1 VSSQG
6 TKPNP
11 AVRPDPS
18 RAIFINYRREDSGG
32 QARALLYALE
42 RAFPN
47 QVFMDVK
54 GLAPGV
60 NYLEEIEH
68 TVGNCK
74 VVLVLIGKGWAGV
87 VDAAGKRRLKDP
99 RDVVALEIG
108 TALLRHDVL
117 VIPVLVGGAALPNED
132 DLPEPLHGL
141 LSRQCLQL
149 TEQDWDYN
157 VSQLVETLRRK
168 VGQSGAGSRSR
179 LRLGLAAAGML
190 ALVGGGGAFLALRSG
205 SPSSPPA
212 APAPAPSPVP
222 GASAPVPSAAPAAP
236 PSRSTAPPAPAST
249 STEPTPSFP
258 TPSPVKPPPEK
269 PAPEKPVPAA
279 KPAPKVPGPPPSG
292 TAQPPAK
299 APAPAKSPA
308 PAKAPSPAKAP
319 VARPPSGAAVA
330 ATAEPVR
337 TDPAPPKSA
346 EQRLAF
352 ATSEVLA
359 FNQYLGSP
367 EARGHGRTLVGSA
380 KWYLGPRDAFTF
392 APADQAPGFFP
403 MTVRATRDGDRVS
416 FEGMRSGRASDGQ
429 AYVRISGHL
438 VLGKSPILL
447 TVDLEFG
454 RVSSTDG
461 TELQP
466 TFKSQARLQLRPE

>member
-1 VSSQG
+1 MSAGPGEESR
-6 TKPNP
+6 

-87 VDAAGKRRLKDP
+87 VDAAGRRRLKDP

-108 TALLRHDVL
+108 TALRRPDVL
-117 VIPVLVGGAALPNED
+117 VIPVLVGGAALPSED
-132 DLPEPLHGL
+132 DLPESLHGL

-157 VSQLVETLRRK
+157 VSQLVESLGRR
-168 VGQSGAGSRSR
+168 VGNLASESRR
-179 LRLGLAAAGML
+179 RVRFGLAAAGIL
-190 ALVGGGGAFLALRSG
+190 AVVGGIGAILLLRTATPS
-205 SPSSPPA
+205 SLPASPPSSPLAIPASPTPAGPTPAGPTPAAAAAPAAAPVA
-212 APAPAPSPVP
+212 APAPLKPEPAPPTPAPSAV
-222 GASAPVPSAAPAAP
+222 V
-236 PSRSTAPPAPAST
+236 STP
-249 STEPTPSFP
+249 
-258 TPSPVKPPPEK
+258 K
-269 PAPEKPVPAA
+269 PAVPKATPA
-279 KPAPKVPGPPPSG
+279 KGPTRPTSG
-292 TAQPPAK
+292 TGAGTAAGTAAHSPK
-299 APAPAKSPA
+299 APAPASSSRPSSAVASAEPDRAEPA
-308 PAKAPSPAKAP
+308 PAKS
-319 VARPPSGAAVA
+319 V
-330 ATAEPVR
+330 
-337 TDPAPPKSA
+337 

-352 ATSEVLA
+352 STAEVLA

-367 EARGHGRTLVGSA
+367 EARGRGRSLLGAA
-380 KWYLGPRDAFTF
+380 KWYLGPRDSFTF

-438 VLGKSPILL
+438 VLGKPPPVL

-454 RVSSTDG
+454 RVSGADG
-461 TELQP
+461 GDLQP

>member
-1 VSSQG
+1 
-6 TKPNP
+6 
-11 AVRPDPS
+11 VRPDPS

-87 VDAAGKRRLKDP
+87 TDAAGRRRLKDP

-108 TALLRHDVL
+108 TALSRPEVL
-117 VIPVLVGGAALPNED
+117 VIPVLVGGAALPLED
-132 DLPEPLHGL
+132 DLPEALHGL

-157 VSQLVETLRRK
+157 VSQLVESLGRR
-168 VGQSGAGSRSR
+168 VGKPGAVSRSR
-179 LRLGLAAAGML
+179 LRIGLAAVGIL
-190 ALVGGGGAFLALRSG
+190 AVVGGVGAILSLRAG
-205 SPSSPPA
+205 SPSSLPAATASLPPAIPA
-212 APAPAPSPVP
+212 APPTTPAPSSAQAAPPATPAPSP
-222 GASAPVPSAAPAAP
+222 AQAAPVAAPVAAPAAA
-236 PSRSTAPPAPAST
+236 PSAVVSSPKPAVPKPPAP
-249 STEPTPSFP
+249 
-258 TPSPVKPPPEK
+258 K
-269 PAPEKPVPAA
+269 
-279 KPAPKVPGPPPSG
+279 GP
-292 TAQPPAK
+292 AQP
-299 APAPAKSPA
+299 S
-308 PAKAPSPAKAP
+308 ST
-319 VARPPSGAAVA
+319 AVA
-330 ATAEPVR
+330 AAEPAR
-337 TDPAPPKSA
+337 TEPAPPRSP

-352 ATSEVLA
+352 STTEVLA

-367 EARGHGRTLVGSA
+367 EARGRGRSLVGAA
-380 KWYLGPRDAFTF
+380 KWYLGPRDSFTF
-392 APADQAPGFFP
+392 APADEAPGFFP

-416 FEGMRSGRASDGQ
+416 FEGMRNARASDGQ

-438 VLGKSPILL
+438 MLGKPPPVL

-454 RVSSTDG
+454 RVSGADG
-461 TELQP
+461 TDLQP
-466 TFKSQARLQLRPE
+466 TFKSQARLQLRQE

>member
-1 VSSQG
+1 MSRGAGEGNQG
-6 TKPNP
+6 ER
-11 AVRPDPS
+11 ADPS

-42 RAFPN
+42 RAFPG

-87 VDAAGKRRLKDP
+87 VDAAGRRRLKDP

-108 TALLRHDVL
+108 TALRRPDVL
-117 VIPVLVGGAALPNED
+117 VIPVLVGGATLPVEE
-132 DLPEPLHGL
+132 DLPESLNGL

-157 VSQLVETLRRK
+157 VTQLVQSLQRK
-168 VGQSGAGSRSR
+168 VGQPGSGSRSR
-179 LRLGLAAAGML
+179 LRIGLVAAAIL
-190 ALVGGGGAFLALRSG
+190 AVVGGAAAVLWLREGRSASPAAVAAPSAGAIPAGQASA
-205 SPSSPPA
+205 PA
-212 APAPAPSPVP
+212 APAVPPAASPP
-222 GASAPVPSAAPAAP
+222 RAAPVDPPTAAV
-236 PSRSTAPPAPAST
+236 
-249 STEPTPSFP
+249 TP
-258 TPSPVKPPPEK
+258 
-269 PAPEKPVPAA
+269 A
-279 KPAPKVPGPPPSG
+279 KPAPPQPGPAKPALPKPS
-292 TAQPPAK
+292 
-299 APAPAKSPA
+299 PAKSPA
-308 PAKAPSPAKAP
+308 PPPAGTA
-319 VARPPSGAAVA
+319 PPSSRAAA
-330 ATAEPVR
+330 PATAEPAR
-337 TDPAPPKSA
+337 TEPAPPKPV

-352 ATSEVLA
+352 TTSEVLA

-367 EARGHGRTLVGSA
+367 EARGHGRSLVGAA
-380 KWYLGPRDAFTF
+380 KWYLGPRDSFTF

-438 VLGKSPILL
+438 LLGKPPPVL

-454 RVSSTDG
+454 RVSGADG
-461 TELQP
+461 TDLQP

>member
-1 VSSQG
+1 MSRG
-6 TKPNP
+6 TQ
-11 AVRPDPS
+11 AGHGERSDPS

-42 RAFPN
+42 RAFPG

-74 VVLVLIGKGWAGV
+74 VVLVLIGKGWVGV
-87 VDAAGKRRLKDP
+87 MDAAGRRRLKDP

-108 TALLRHDVL
+108 TALRRPDVL
-117 VIPVLVGGAALPNED
+117 VIPVLVGGAALPAED
-132 DLPEPLHGL
+132 DLPESLNGL

-168 VGQSGAGSRSR
+168 VGQAGSGSR
-179 LRLGLAAAGML
+179 RRLWVGLAAAGIL
-190 ALVGGGGAFLALRSG
+190 AVVGGVVALLVPRAGG
-205 SPSSPPA
+205 PSAPTSATAPPA
-212 APAPAPSPVP
+212 VTIPVAQP
-222 GASAPVPSAAPAAP
+222 GAPVAPVAPGPSTAQASPATVPSAAVRSPNSPPTKAPIRPPGKAPP
-236 PSRSTAPPAPAST
+236 PSRAPALAKET
-249 STEPTPSFP
+249 RPPTA
-258 TPSPVKPPPEK
+258 V
-269 PAPEKPVPAA
+269 V
-279 KPAPKVPGPPPSG
+279 
-292 TAQPPAK
+292 AK
-299 APAPAKSPA
+299 AE
-308 PAKAPSPAKAP
+308 
-319 VARPPSGAAVA
+319 PPRA
-330 ATAEPVR
+330 
-337 TDPAPPKSA
+337 DPAPPKPA

-352 ATSEVLA
+352 VTTEVLT

-367 EARGHGRTLVGSA
+367 EARGHGRSLVGGA
-380 KWYLGPRDAFTF
+380 RWFLGPRDSFTF
-392 APADQAPGFFP
+392 APADQSPGFFP

-416 FEGMRSGRASDGQ
+416 FEGVRTGRASDGQ

-438 VLGKSPILL
+438 MLGKPPPAL

-454 RVSSTDG
+454 RVSGADG
-461 TELQP
+461 TDLQP
-466 TFKSQARLQLRPE
+466 TFKAQARLQLRPE